1 MRAHIIGVS
10 VSDTTAEMMMVTA
23 SVTANS
29 RNSRPTTSP
38 MNSSGISTAI
48 SDTVNETMVNPICP
62 APVSAAFIGGMP
74 CSRNREMFSIIT
86 IASSTTNPVEMVSA
100 ISERLSRL

>member
-1 MRAHIIGVS
+1 MRRKRLPSIGVR
-10 VSDTTAEMMMVTA
+10 VSDTTAEIIIVTA

-48 SDTVNETMVNPICP
+48 S
-62 APVSAAFIGGMP
+62 
-74 CSRNREMFSIIT
+74 
-86 IASSTTNPVEMVSA
+86 EMVSDTMVKP
-100 ISERLSRL
+100 ISPEPLSAAASGFSPFSR